1 MYLEI
6 NGFGRCGQKLRCAMA
21 KSKLSWKKKS
31 KSSLL
36 ALEPRMLFDG
46 AAAATPPD
54 SAPPPALAPEALPE
68 AQVTTASTD
77 TSSQTSDT
85 TTSGMLN
92 VDPAVKT
99 TTQLELVL
107 DPADVVKAA
116 LEASQTE
123 NESADGEEAVNDTL
137 AKETEGA
144 LEIQPAGFIA
154 LDVEGDQK
162 MGLAVLK
169 VETSLMQL
177 LNADNWADQLYALFP
192 GDQEGMTQAWM
203 EAATSFRQGVLEGG
217 LSVEV
222 QMRAG
227 SDILGVNGAYA
238 ATGLDG
244 SPVIFIN
251 RDRVEGGDQGY
262 ANSVLMEEV
271 GHWIDHQING
281 HVDTQGDEGERFA
294 AYMLNLQVSEL
305 DAQRIATENDKIIL
319 TVDGKDIEVE
329 MASLLLS
336 GQSYKISGTV
346 GLEANVLVT
355 AEALPGN
362 RTVFVSD
369 PASDAVYSGNNVR
382 GWMYVVDANNNI
394 TGSYYGEVSR
404 LLKVGSTAVGLQF
417 YVYPSGTITNVPAL
431 TLLVDVPR
439 SACLPET
446 A

>member
-1 MYLEI
+1 
-6 NGFGRCGQKLRCAMA
+6 MA

-54 SAPPPALAPEALPE
+54 SAPPPAPAPEALPE

-92 VDPAVKT
+92 EDPAVKT

-107 DPADVVKAA
+107 DPADVVKAD

-177 LNADNWADQLYALFP
+177 LNADNWA
-192 GDQEGMTQAWM
+192 E
-203 EAATSFRQGVLEGG
+203 
-217 LSVEV
+217 
-222 QMRAG
+222 
-227 SDILGVNGAYA
+227 
-238 ATGLDG
+238 
-244 SPVIFIN
+244 
-251 RDRVEGGDQGY
+251 
-262 ANSVLMEEV
+262 
-271 GHWIDHQING
+271 
-281 HVDTQGDEGERFA
+281 
-294 AYMLNLQVSEL
+294 LQ
-305 DAQRIATENDKIIL
+305 
-319 TVDGKDIEVE
+319 
-329 MASLLLS
+329 SL
-336 GQSYKISGTV
+336 Q
-346 GLEANVLVT
+346 
-355 AEALPGN
+355 
-362 RTVFVSD
+362 
-369 PASDAVYSGNNVR
+369 
-382 GWMYVVDANNNI
+382 
-394 TGSYYGEVSR
+394 
-404 LLKVGSTAVGLQF
+404 
-417 YVYPSGTITNVPAL
+417 
-431 TLLVDVPR
+431 
-439 SACLPET
+439 PE
-446 A
+446 